1 MEYAKTKLLV
11 SGHLRLQIL
20 KTVAMMKASIINN
33 MLRFAILNACMTKLM
48 RINLFSEMLIIFLNR
63 LELT

>member
-20 KTVAMMKASIINN
+20 KTVAMMKASIMNN
-33 MLRFAILNACMTKLM
+33 MLRFAILNACVLKLI
-48 RINLFSEMLIIFLNR
+48 RINI
-63 LELT
+63 